1 MSQLNIMYD
10 GKNYFYGHGKL
21 LLTGEYFVLDG
32 ALALALPTTLG
43 QSLTIQYKQSYNPK
57 LTWKSYDYNGA
68 QWFEA
73 VFDFWHFNI
82 LDGNNS
88 DEAKF
93 LQKVLV
99 QARKQNPHF
108 LRDEVDVIV
117 ETKLE
122 FPLNWGLGSSST
134 LIYNIAQW
142 AYVSPFELLFKTTGG
157 SGYDIAC
164 AQADGPVFYEKKGAG
179 PVWSQ
184 VNFDPSFTDNLYFIY
199 LGKKQNS
206 ENAIKFYRER
216 VASLQNE
223 LVIKLS
229 NITKEILNAKTLE
242 DFEFYLSAHENI
254 ISMTLDMPR
263 AQQLYFKDYWGVIK
277 SLGAWGGDFVL
288 ATSKESCEKT
298 KNYFSKLG
306 FDVFI
311 PYREMIK
318 TVKKEETKPEGTLFQ

>member
-1 MSQLNIMYD
+1 MYD
-10 GKNYFYGHGKL
+10 GKNHFYGHGKL

-32 ALALALPTTLG
+32 ALSLALPTTLG
-43 QSLTIQYKQSYNPK
+43 QSLTIQYKQSYDPK
-57 LTWKSYDYNGA
+57 LTWKSYDYNGT

-73 VFDFWHFNI
+73 KFDFWRFNI
-82 LDGNNS
+82 LDDNQTE
-88 DEAKF
+88 EAKF
-93 LQKVLV
+93 LQKVLL

-142 AYVSPFELLFKTTGG
+142 AYISPFELLFKTTGG
-157 SGYDIAC
+157 SGYDVAC
-164 AQADGPVFYEKKGAG
+164 AQADGPVLYEKKGAG

-184 VNFDPSFTDNLYFIY
+184 IQFEPSFTNQLYFIY

-206 ENAIKFYRER
+206 EHGIQYYREKIS
-216 VASLQNE
+216 SLQNE
-223 LVIKLS
+223 LVIKLT
-229 NITKEILNAKTLE
+229 NITKEIVNAATLE
-242 DFEFYLSAHENI
+242 DFEFYLSAHEKI
-254 ISMTLDMPR
+254 ISSSLELTR
-263 AQQLYFKDYWGVIK
+263 AQELYFNDYWGVVK

-288 ATSKESCEKT
+288 ATSNQTLEKT
-298 KNYFSKLG
+298 KNYFNQKG

-311 PYREMIK
+311 PYDEMIK
-318 TVKKEETKPEGTLFQ
+318 TMKREEVKPAGALFH